1 MTKLRLEDFRIHGF
15 IDRLNAFFWVYVRSN
30 AYGAF
35 RRKNVLQLLNL
46 VFILLVLVVYM
57 PLMFIAALSM
67 LSSVIACGLDACQ
80 NDQFLLELGVGLLL
94 VALTFAPLL
103 AMMYMGTYYKI
114 GDFEVVA
121 LLSEDKDSI
130 GIYGLT
136 GRRAGAN
143 KKDPNRPG
151 VLDTVV
157 ELVPALIEYADEQ
170 QKKVVITA
178 DSPTL
183 RERYM
188 PLLNLEEEK
197 RFFGTRLVRNPNRPA
212 VEAFT

>member
-1 MTKLRLEDFRIHGF
+1 MTKLRLEDFRVHGF

-35 RRKNVLQLLNL
+35 RRKNVLQFINL

-57 PLMFIAALSM
+57 PLMFIAALSN

-80 NDQFLLELGVGLLL
+80 NDQFFVELGIGLLL
-94 VALTFAPLL
+94 VALTFGPLL
-103 AMMYMGTYYKI
+103 AMMYIGTYYKI

-130 GIYGLT
+130 GVYGLT

-157 ELVPALIEYADEQ
+157 ELAPALIDYADEQ
-170 QKKVVITA
+170 QKKIIITA
-178 DSPTL
+178 DSPKL

-197 RFFGTRLVRNPNRPA
+197 GFFGTRLVRQPSRPA
-212 VEAFT
+212 VEAFS